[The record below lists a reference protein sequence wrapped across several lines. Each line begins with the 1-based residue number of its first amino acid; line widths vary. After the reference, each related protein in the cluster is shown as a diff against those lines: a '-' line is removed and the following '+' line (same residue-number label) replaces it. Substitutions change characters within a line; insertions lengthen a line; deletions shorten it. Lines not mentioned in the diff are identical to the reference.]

1 MTRKPPA
8 TLRDVATR
16 AGVSL
21 TTASLVLNGKRL
33 DRFPDATRLNV
44 LGAATTLGYRAN
56 TPARSLRSR
65 FVNSLAISVALE
77 VNRPFVSELLA
88 GATEAAFSHG
98 QALLLFPG
106 DRSLVADAALDLLD
120 TRRADGLVLDGLDG
134 LDAHHLDDLARRLVV
149 VQDRIL
155 PLPSNVKAV
164 LLNNDA
170 GRAAVMAHLTSLG
183 HTSIGYLSPSRQTGV
198 RLASYRNGL
207 LAAGVAPRHELVAFA
222 EPTIDAA
229 ARAAEQLLAGSSRPT
244 AVVCANDVFA
254 AGAYQT
260 AARFGLQIPGDLS
273 VASFASFAVAPALQ
287 PQLTAVLTPAQAAGG
302 ECIKLLL
309 ALLHGE
315 PCETIVLPS
324 PLGVRGST
332 AEPRRLRETT

>member
-1 MTRKPPA
+1 MTRQRPA
-8 TLRDVATR
+8 TLRDVATT

-33 DRFPDATRLNV
+33 NRFPNATRLSV
-44 LGAATTLGYRAN
+44 LGAASTLGYRAN
-56 TPARSLRSR
+56 TPAKSMRSR

-77 VNRPFVSELLA
+77 DNRPFVSELLA
-88 GATEAAFSHG
+88 GATAEAFSRG

-106 DRSLVADAALDLLD
+106 DKSLVAKTAIDLLD
-120 TRRADGLVLDGLDG
+120 TRRADGVVLDGVDG
-134 LDAHHLDDLARRLVV
+134 LDADHLADLANRLVV
-149 VQDRIL
+149 VQDRVL
-155 PLPSNVKAV
+155 PLPSNVTAV

-170 GRAAVMAHLTSLG
+170 GRAAVMAHVTSLG

-207 LAAGVAPRHELVAFA
+207 LAAGGDLRNEQVAFA
-222 EPTIDAA
+222 EPSIDAA
-229 ARAAEQLLAGSSRPT
+229 ARAAEQLLTGRLRPT
-244 AVVCANDVFA
+244 AIVCANDVFA
-254 AGAYQT
+254 AGAYQA
-260 AARFGLQIPGDLS
+260 AARLGLQIPADLS

-302 ECIKLLL
+302 ACVRLLL
-309 ALLHGE
+309 ALLKGE

-332 AEPRRLRETT
+332 GAPR